1 MYNKKHIKY
10 VRLIILAA
18 FLLVI
23 TAVTYLH
30 QLNGGGVSPSIHALC
45 PYGGLESLY
54 NIIFSGTYV
63 QKIFLGT
70 ITLLGITI
78 LLSIIF
84 RRSFCGYICPFG
96 TLQELF
102 SIIGRKIFNKRFVI
116 PAKVDIPLRYIKYA
130 VLVITILFA
139 WKTAGLWVDPYDP
152 WSAYGHISSGWQSLS
167 SEYII
172 GLILLIVTV
181 IGSML
186 YDRFFCK
193 YLCPMGAVYGI
204 FSKLSPSSIVRN
216 KDKCINC
223 NLCSK
228 NCPVNIDVAHIDK
241 VTSAEC
247 IGCQNCV
254 LSCPK
259 KDALSYKT
267 TGKVV
272 KPLTV
277 IILVVVIFI
286 GGLFISKSAG
296 LFEVLP
302 EKINSNAQLSVDEIK
317 GYMTIKE
324 VSIGTGIKIDDL
336 YKKLEIP
343 ASVPES
349 SKLKDVK
356 NFVNGFEVEAAKTKL
371 NEK

>member
-1 MYNKKHIKY
+1 MNNKKHIKY
-10 VRLIILAA
+10 LRLIILAA

-30 QLNGGGVSPSIHALC
+30 QVNGGGESPSIHALC

-54 NIIFSGTYV
+54 NVIFSGTYI

-70 ITLLGITI
+70 ITLLAITI
-78 LLSIIF
+78 LISIIF

-102 SIIGRKIFNKRFVI
+102 SKIGRKIFHKRFVL
-116 PAKVDIPLRYIKYA
+116 PSKVDKPLRYLKYV
-130 VLVITILFA
+130 VLVITIIFA

-152 WSAYGHISSGWQSLS
+152 WAAYGHISAGWQSLS
-167 SEYII
+167 SEYLI
-172 GLILLIVTV
+172 GLILLVVTI

-204 FSKLSPSSIVRN
+204 FSKLSPSSIVRD

-228 NCPVNIDVAHIDK
+228 NCPVNIDVANIDK

-247 IGCQNCV
+247 IGCQSCV
-254 LSCPK
+254 LTCPK

-267 TGKVV
+267 AGKFM

-286 GGLFISKSAG
+286 GGIFISKSSG
-296 LFEVLP
+296 LFDVLP
-302 EKINSNAQLSVDEIK
+302 EKITSSTQLNVDEIK
-317 GYMTIKE
+317 GYMTIKD
-324 VSIGTGIKIDDL
+324 VSIGTGIKIEDL

-343 ASVPES
+343 ASVTES
-349 SKLKDVK
+349 TKLKDVK
-356 NFVNGFEVEAAKTKL
+356 NFVDGFEVETAKEKL
-371 NEK
+371 EER